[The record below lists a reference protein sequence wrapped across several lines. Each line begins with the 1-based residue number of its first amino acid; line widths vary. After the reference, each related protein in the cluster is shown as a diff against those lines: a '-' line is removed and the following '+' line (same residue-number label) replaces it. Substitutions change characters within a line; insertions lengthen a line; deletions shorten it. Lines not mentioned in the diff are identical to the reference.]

1 MNICLWTV
9 RPVMPLFIILATLS
23 CFLHCSESPVPVVGK
38 MYPRGNHWAVGHLM
52 GKKSIDSFAALQH
65 TDSDYL
71 RDARTE
77 ESTQLRRYARLVQR
91 KAPAQMTAP
100 SAHRLALLRSRW
112 RQEDRDKYLREM
124 IDLLLLALELQE
136 NEFV

>member
-1 MNICLWTV
+1 
-9 RPVMPLFIILATLS
+9 
-23 CFLHCSESPVPVVGK
+23 
-38 MYPRGNHWAVGHLM
+38 M

-112 RQEDRDKYLREM
+112 RQEDRDKYLREV
-124 IDLLLLALELQE
+124 E
-136 NEFV
+136 